1 MGNPPHVDAAPGGKT
16 DERRKDPMEF
26 DREQLRTT
34 VWHAEDLSTVHE
46 QLETSKDGL
55 SQQEAEERLGVF
67 GPNTLRPPKKRSAL
81 IRFLAH
87 FHNILIYI
95 LLAAAVVTAFL
106 GEWLD
111 TWVILGVVLVNTVIG
126 FIQEGKAE
134 KALEAI
140 AKMVSLEATAVRDG
154 SPQRVDAETLV
165 PGDVVVLEAGDKVPA
180 DLRLMEARECA
191 IDEAVLTGES
201 APVHKGVSP
210 LDAKAS
216 VGDRTCMAFSS
227 TLVTAGTARG
237 VVVATA
243 NDTQI
248 GRISELVE
256 QSQEIMTPLMQK
268 IEVFGRILAVV
279 IVGVAAFTFLF
290 GLLVGEEEPVAL
302 FLAAVAIAVAA
313 IPEGL
318 PAIMTVTLAIGVQR
332 MASRRAIIRKLPAVD
347 TLGAITTICSD
358 KTGTLTRNEMM
369 VQHIY
374 AGATSVTVSGQGYDP
389 YEGSF
394 VCEGEPFDCQRHPAL
409 LDGLR
414 AGLLCN
420 DAYLRRSPETELWEP
435 VGDPMEG
442 ALLVAA
448 RKAGFDETQKQKAW
462 PRVDSVPFD
471 SSKRYMATLHH
482 PKHRDRE
489 DQALICVKGALE
501 RVLEMCT
508 HQRKNAGEAEQDIDP
523 VDWLWHAEAWARA
536 GQRVLAMAWK
546 TAPLDKET
554 LEPADL
560 EEGGFTMLAIVGIMD
575 PVRQEAVES
584 VNLCRK
590 AGIKVKMLT
599 GDHALTATAIG
610 AQLGI
615 GDGETALTG
624 ADIEEASDEALAQH
638 VRDVDVFARVSPE
651 HKLRLVKAL
660 QANGEVVGMTGDGV
674 NDAPALK
681 NANVGIAMG
690 IKGTEVSKE
699 ASEMILTDDNFAS
712 IVNAVE
718 EGRTVYTNLRKA
730 ILFLLPTNGGQA
742 LTIIAAIMAGYILPI
757 TPVQIL
763 WVNMITA
770 VTLAVAL
777 AFEPPEA
784 GIMHRPPRD
793 PDQPLITKFF
803 LWRIAFVSVTR
814 AIGIFALFIWV
825 RHIGMEDAYART
837 LAVNTLVMFEVFY
850 LFNVRYIK
858 ESTLNLK
865 GLLENR
871 LALLAAFIVI
881 AGQLL
886 FSYAPFMQQLFDTT
900 GISLFHWVVLL
911 VVTGLSYFLIE
922 GEKWLIR
929 RREAALGR
937 EVVS

>member
-1 MGNPPHVDAAPGGKT
+1 
-16 DERRKDPMEF
+16 MEF

-34 VWHAEDLSTVHE
+34 AWHAEDLSTVHE
-46 QLETSKDGL
+46 QLDTSQDGL
-55 SQQEAEERLGVF
+55 SQTEAEQRLSSF

-81 IRFLAH
+81 VRFLSH

-95 LLAAAVVTAFL
+95 LIVAAVVAAFL

-111 TWVILGVVLVNTVIG
+111 TWVILGVVVINTVIG
-126 FIQEGKAE
+126 FLQEGKAE
-134 KALEAI
+134 RALEAI
-140 AKMVSLEATAVRDG
+140 AKMVVVEASAIRDG
-154 SPQRVDAETLV
+154 APQRVNAETLV

-180 DLRLMEARECA
+180 DLRLMEARECS

-256 QSQEIMTPLMQK
+256 QSQEIATPLMKK
-268 IEVFGRILAVV
+268 IEAFGRVLAAV
-279 IVGVAAFTFLF
+279 IVGVAIFTFLF
-290 GLLVGEEEPVAL
+290 GLFVGQEEPVDL
-302 FLAAVAIAVAA
+302 FLAVVAMAVAA

-318 PAIMTVTLAIGVQR
+318 PAIMTITLAIGVQR
-332 MASRRAIIRKLPAVD
+332 MASRRAIIRRLPAVD
-347 TLGAITTICSD
+347 TLGALTTICSD

-374 AGATSVTVSGQGYDP
+374 AGAQAIEVTGQGYDP
-389 YEGSF
+389 SEGSF
-394 VCEGEPFDCQRHPAL
+394 VCEGEPFDCHKRPAL

-420 DAYLRRSPETELWEP
+420 DAYLRRSPETDLWEP

-448 RKAGFDETQKQKAW
+448 RKAGFDETEKQKAW

-482 PKHRDRE
+482 PKHKDRE
-489 DQALICVKGALE
+489 DQGLICVKGAVE
-501 RVLEMCT
+501 RVLEMCSQ
-508 HQRKNAGEAEQDIDP
+508 QRKGGGEEEQHIDP
-523 VDWLWHAEAWARA
+523 VDWLWYAEAWARE
-536 GQRVLAMAWK
+536 GQRVLAIAWK
-546 TAPLDKET
+546 PTPLDKDT
-554 LEPADL
+554 LQAAEV

-584 VNLCRK
+584 VNLCRT
-590 AGIKVKMLT
+590 AGIDVKMLT

-624 ADIEEASDEALAQH
+624 ADIEEASDETLEQH

-681 NANVGIAMG
+681 NADVGIAMG

-699 ASEMILTDDNFAS
+699 ASKMILTDDNFAS

-730 ILFLLPTNGGQA
+730 IFFLLPTNGGQA
-742 LTIIAAIMAGYILPI
+742 LTIIAAIMAGYVLPI
-757 TPVQIL
+757 TPVQVL

-770 VTLAVAL
+770 VTLAVSL

-793 PDQPLITKFF
+793 PDQPLLTKFF
-803 LWRIAFVSVTR
+803 LWRIGSVSVTW
-814 AIGIFALFIWV
+814 AIGIFALFIWMN
-825 RHIGMEDAYART
+825 HIGMEEEYART
-837 LAVNTLVMFEVFY
+837 VAVNTLVMFGVFY

-858 ESTLNLK
+858 EPTMNLK
-865 GLLENR
+865 GLTENR
-871 LALLAAFIVI
+871 LAILAAVIVV
-881 AGQLL
+881 AAQLL
-886 FSYAPFMQQLFDTT
+886 FSYAPFMQELFETT
-900 GISLFHWVVLL
+900 GLTAFHWLVIL
-911 VVTGLSYFLIE
+911 VVTIASYFLVE
-922 GEKWLIR
+922 GEKWFIR
-929 RREAALGR
+929 RWEARLGR
-937 EVVS
+937 EVIS

>member
-1 MGNPPHVDAAPGGKT
+1 
-16 DERRKDPMEF
+16 MEL
-26 DREQLRTT
+26 DREQLRNTD
-34 VWHAEDLSTVHE
+34 WHAQDIESVYKS
-46 QLETSKDGL
+46 LETSEEGL
-55 SQQEAEERLGVF
+55 SQQEAEQRVGVF
-67 GPNTLRPPKKRSAL
+67 GPNRLKPPKKRSAFV
-81 IRFLAH
+81 RFLTH

-95 LLAAAVVTAFL
+95 LLAAALVTALL
-106 GEWLD
+106 GHWID
-111 TWVILGVVLVNTVIG
+111 TWVILGVVLINTIIG
-126 FIQEGKAE
+126 FVQEGKAE

-140 AKMVSLEATAVRDG
+140 AKMVTLEASVLRD
-154 SPQRVDAETLV
+154 STPKEINAEELT
-165 PGDVVVLEAGDKVPA
+165 PGDLVILEAGDKVPA
-180 DLRLMEARECA
+180 DLRLVKARECA

-201 APVHKGVSP
+201 APVHKGVDA
-210 LDAKAS
+210 LDPKTP
-216 VGDRTCMAFSS
+216 VGDRTCMAFSG

-237 VVVATA
+237 IVVAVA

-256 QSQEIMTPLMQK
+256 QSQEITTPLIEK
-268 IEVFGRILAVV
+268 ITAFGRILAAV

-290 GLLVGEEEPVAL
+290 GLFVGEEDPVDL

-332 MASRRAIIRKLPAVD
+332 MAGRRAIIRRLPAVD

-369 VQHIY
+369 VVRVY
-374 AGATSVTVSGQGYDP
+374 AGHGMAEVTGQGYDP
-389 YEGSF
+389 RSGSF
-394 VCEGEPFDCQRHPAL
+394 SCEGEPLDPQEHPAL

-414 AGLLCN
+414 VGLLCN
-420 DAYLRRSPETELWEP
+420 DAYLQRSRETDLWEP

-448 RKAGFDETQKQKAW
+448 RKAGFDESQKQKAW

-471 SSKRYMATLHH
+471 SSKRYMATLYH
-482 PKHRDRE
+482 PKHRDTE
-489 DQALICVKGALE
+489 PEGIICVKGALE
-501 RVLEMCT
+501 RVLEMCER
-508 HQRKNAGEAEQDIDP
+508 QRKDGGNEEQDIDP
-523 VDWLWHAEAWARA
+523 VDWLWHAEAWARE

-546 TAPLDKET
+546 PAPLDKET
-554 LEPADL
+554 LQPSDV
-560 EEGGFTMLAIVGIMD
+560 EEGGFTLLAIVGIMD
-575 PVRQEAVES
+575 PVREEAIES
-584 VNLCRK
+584 VNLCRQ
-590 AGIKVKMLT
+590 AGINVKMLT
-599 GDHALTATAIG
+599 GDHALTACAIG
-610 AQLGI
+610 AQLGV
-615 GDGETALTG
+615 GDGETAMTG
-624 ADIEEASDEALAQH
+624 SDIEETSDEELAQH
-638 VRDVDVFARVSPE
+638 VRDIDIFARVSPE
-651 HKLRLVKAL
+651 HKLRLVNAL

-681 NANVGIAMG
+681 NARVGIAMG

-730 ILFLLPTNGGQA
+730 ILFLLPTNGGQS

-757 TPVQIL
+757 TPLQVL

-784 GIMHRPPRD
+784 GIMQRPPRD
-793 PDQPLITKFF
+793 PNQPLLTKFF
-803 LWRIAFVSVTR
+803 LWRITLVSVTR
-814 AIGIFALFIWV
+814 AIGIFALFIWT

-837 LAVNTLVMFEVFY
+837 VAVNTLVMFEVFY
-850 LFNVRYIK
+850 LFNVRFMK
-858 ESTLNLK
+858 ESTMNLK
-865 GLLENR
+865 GLTGNP
-871 LALLAAFIVI
+871 LAILAALIVV

-886 FSYAPFMQQLFDTT
+886 FSYAPFMQELFETA
-900 GISLFHWVVLL
+900 GISAFHWLLLL
-911 VVTGLSYFLIE
+911 VVTGLSYFLFE

-937 EVVS
+937 EWVS